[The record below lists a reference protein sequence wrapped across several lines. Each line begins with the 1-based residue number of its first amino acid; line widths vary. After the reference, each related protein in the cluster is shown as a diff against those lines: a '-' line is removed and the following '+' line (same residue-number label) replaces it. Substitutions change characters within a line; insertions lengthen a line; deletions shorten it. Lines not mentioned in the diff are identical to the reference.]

1 MPQQLITFV
10 LFIQLPCAI
19 FVYVDARRR
28 GMTGFWLWVVGVAVF
43 MPFFL
48 PFYILLRPRRGIF
61 LCPNCGT
68 RNPFPVEKCRNCEL
82 EIKQDAGVII
92 QGEWSLS
99 DAISIF
105 ALSVF
110 TLPMSLMG
118 LFVALELMERDT
130 PSWIYLFF
138 ASLVGTAVLVGLPLW
153 LIIRVCRRPLDD
165 IGLIRGHLFRDIM
178 MAVVL
183 VVPVLF
189 MAHVVEEAVIKTV
202 TTVVPSQAEAVRKLQ
217 EEEHRIGAEI
227 WPESRNELVKLIGS
241 AILIV
246 FLAPLGEEMV
256 FRGIAYTALRP
267 RGKWRA
273 LIVTSLLFALAHMQV
288 IHFIPIF
295 FIGLIL
301 AYLFERTG
309 SLKPAIALHILVNLI
324 LMILWYYRPNI
335 YT

>member
-1 MPQQLITFV
+1 MSQQLITFA

-19 FVYVDARRR
+19 FVYMDARRR
-28 GMTGFWLWVVGVAVF
+28 RMTGFWLWVVGVAVF

-48 PFYILLRPRRGIF
+48 PFYILLRPRRGVF
-61 LCPNCGT
+61 RCPNCGA
-68 RNPFPVEKCRNCEL
+68 RNPFPAAKCRNCEL
-82 EIKQDAGVII
+82 EIEQLSGLIV

-105 ALSVF
+105 VLSVF
-110 TLPMSLMG
+110 TIPMSLMG

-130 PSWIYLFF
+130 PGWVYLFF
-138 ASLVGTAVLVGLPLW
+138 SSFVGTAVLVGLPLW
-153 LIIRVCRRPLDD
+153 LIIKVCHRPLDH

-178 MAVVL
+178 LAVVL

-189 MAHVVEEAVIKTV
+189 MANVVEEAVVRTV
-202 TTVVPSQAEAVRKLQ
+202 TTVAPSQADAVRKLQ
-217 EEEHRIGAEI
+217 SEEHRLGSEI
-227 WPESRNELVKLIGS
+227 WPESRNELAKLMGS

-256 FRGIAYTALRP
+256 FRGIAYTALRR

-273 LIVTSLLFALAHMQV
+273 LTVTSLLFAVAHMQV

-295 FIGLIL
+295 LIGLIL

-309 SLKPAIALHILVNLI
+309 SLKPAIALHVLVNLT

>member
-1 MPQQLITFV
+1 MPQQLIAFV

-19 FVYVDARRR
+19 FVYMDARRR

-61 LCPNCGT
+61 LCPNCEA
-68 RNPFPVEKCRNCEL
+68 RNPFPIEKCRNCEF
-82 EIKQDAGVII
+82 EIKQASDVII

-118 LFVALELMERDT
+118 LFVALGLMERDT
-130 PSWIYLFF
+130 PGWVYLFL

-153 LIIRVCRRPLDD
+153 LIIKVCHRPLDG
-165 IGLIRGHLFRDIM
+165 IGLVRGHLFRDIM

-189 MAHVVEEAVIKTV
+189 MAHVVEEAVVRTV
-202 TTVVPSQAEAVRKLQ
+202 TTVVPSQAEAVRNLQ
-217 EEEHRIGAEI
+217 SEEHRLEAEI
-227 WPESRNELVKLIGS
+227 WPESRNELTKLMGA

-256 FRGIAYTALRP
+256 FRGIAYTALRQ

-273 LIVTSLLFALAHMQV
+273 LIVTSLLFAVAHMQV

-295 FIGLIL
+295 LIGLVL

-309 SLKPAIALHILVNLI
+309 SLKPAIALHMLVNLI
-324 LMILWYYRPNI
+324 LMILWYYSPNM

>member
-1 MPQQLITFV
+1 MSQQLITFA
-10 LFIQLPCAI
+10 LLIQLPCAI
-19 FVYVDARRR
+19 FVYMDARRR
-28 GMTGFWLWVVGVAVF
+28 RMTGFWLWVVGVAVF

-48 PFYILLRPRRGIF
+48 PFYILLRPRRGVF
-61 LCPNCGT
+61 RCPNCGA
-68 RNPFPVEKCRNCEL
+68 RNPFPAAKCRNCEL
-82 EIKQDAGVII
+82 EIEQLSGLIV

-105 ALSVF
+105 VLSVF
-110 TLPMSLMG
+110 TIPMSLMG

-130 PSWIYLFF
+130 PGWVYLFF
-138 ASLVGTAVLVGLPLW
+138 SSFVGTAVLVGLPLW
-153 LIIRVCRRPLDD
+153 LIIKVCHRPLDH

-178 MAVVL
+178 LAVVL

-189 MAHVVEEAVIKTV
+189 MANVVEEAVVRTV
-202 TTVVPSQAEAVRKLQ
+202 TTVAPSQADAVRKLQ
-217 EEEHRIGAEI
+217 SEEHRLGSEI
-227 WPESRNELVKLIGS
+227 WPESRNELAKLMGS

-256 FRGIAYTALRP
+256 FRGIAYTALRR

-273 LIVTSLLFALAHMQV
+273 LTVTSLLFAVAHMQV

-295 FIGLIL
+295 LIGLIL

-309 SLKPAIALHILVNLI
+309 SLKPAIALHVLVNLT

>member
-1 MPQQLITFV
+1 MPQQLIMFV
-10 LFIQLPCAI
+10 LFIQLPCAV
-19 FVYVDARRR
+19 FVYMDARRR
-28 GMTGFWLWVVGVAVF
+28 RMAEFWLWVVGVAVF

-48 PFYILLRPRRGIF
+48 PFYILLRPRRGVF
-61 LCPNCGT
+61 RCPNCGV

-82 EIKQDAGVII
+82 EIKQVSDLIV

-105 ALSVF
+105 ALSIF
-110 TLPMSLMG
+110 TIPMSLMG

-130 PSWIYLFF
+130 PGWIYLFF
-138 ASLVGTAVLVGLPLW
+138 SSLVGTAVLVGLPLW
-153 LIIRVCRRPLDD
+153 FIIKVCHRRLDD
-165 IGLIRGHLFRDIM
+165 IGLIRGHLFRDVM
-178 MAVVL
+178 LAVVL

-189 MAHVVEEAVIKTV
+189 MAHFVEEAIVRTV
-202 TTVVPSQAEAVRKLQ
+202 TTIVPSQAEAVRNLQ
-217 EEEHRIGAEI
+217 AEEHRVGSEI
-227 WPESRNELVKLIGS
+227 WPESKNELGKLMGS

-256 FRGIAYTALRP
+256 FRGIAYTALRR
-267 RGKWRA
+267 RGRTRA
-273 LIVTSLLFALAHMQV
+273 LMVTSLLFAVAHMQV
-288 IHFIPIF
+288 IHFAPIF

-309 SLKPAIALHILVNLI
+309 SLKPAIALHVLVNLI
-324 LMILWYYRPNI
+324 LMILWYYSPNI